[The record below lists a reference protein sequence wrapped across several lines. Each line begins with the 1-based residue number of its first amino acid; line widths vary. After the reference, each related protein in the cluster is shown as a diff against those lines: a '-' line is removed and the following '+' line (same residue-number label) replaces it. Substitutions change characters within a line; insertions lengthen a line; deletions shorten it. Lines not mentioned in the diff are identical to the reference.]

1 MEWTHVG
8 NGKNRPRDV
17 PSNLVHLPVE
27 SAVIVSVVND
37 DHLARF
43 RYGSRNADPDRNPN
57 LDHVVRKV
65 RVDLVVVVVDEEE
78 MRKMSMGEV
87 TAARHLALE
96 IDDYDAAKQ
105 TLEAAGLEF
114 RENVAGTNLQIFLRD
129 PAGNVVELIV
139 PDGALKR

>member
-1 MEWTHVG
+1 METSTAEKLVG
-8 NGKNRPRDV
+8 AAASFKPKRFHHATIPVVDCQQAEDFYVTGLGFTKLPRPEL
-17 PSNLVHLPVE
+17 SFGGIWLQL
-27 SAVIVSVVND
+27 S
-37 DHLARF
+37 
-43 RYGSRNADPDRNPN
+43 
-57 LDHVVRKV
+57 
-65 RVDLVVVVVDEEE
+65 DLQLHIVVVDEEE

-105 TLEAAGLEF
+105 ALEAAGLEF